1 MEKLSPTTKNN
12 FMKSAQLNFT
22 QLLSLMLA
30 ESRGASKR
38 MFFFIL
44 CIAVGVGAVMTVKS
58 FSNMVQETI
67 QSQAKGL
74 LAADIAIKGSWQQ
87 GEEDIV
93 YQKKVLPPGSEFI
106 FIKELH
112 GMAQFENPLAPEK
125 SGSMITEL
133 KSIPLTGAQYPFY
146 GEFKSNPDR
155 PLQELLSGNG
165 SVVESSFL
173 IKTGLSLGDTFS
185 LGKTRL
191 KITGIILSEP
201 DRISRAFSIGPRL
214 FISRAS
220 LDKADLIQPGSRIK
234 HRTLIKIPDTMP
246 LEKALVLLQRGLP
259 DKTLSIR
266 TYKDMQSSLSS
277 SIERMGQYLGALGVI
292 ALLMG
297 GIGVAMIV
305 RTFMAQKLDTLAIM
319 NCLGASSR
327 TLFKVY
333 LLQSLLMG
341 LAGSL
346 LGVTLGFFLT
356 YLLPSKMEGL
366 ISYQLEPVFYW
377 VPALQSLLLGVA
389 TTLLFCLWPLMRAV
403 KTRPLRLFRRNFE
416 EEELTSGS
424 RKDRW
429 LAGLTLSL
437 GLAAMICWQAGSL
450 KRGLIF
456 LAALGI
462 SIAVFAL
469 ASVLL
474 LKCLKIL
481 PQSGSIARRYG
492 MANLKR
498 PNNQAISIIT
508 CLGMGIMLILTVRL
522 VQVDMLAMLNKNT
535 EINPPNYFFID
546 IQRDQKETFSRVLD
560 QIAPKAE
567 RSLTPLVRSR
577 LHSIDDNLIANWKYK
592 DKQREKWFINRE
604 FALTYMAGPPPKDNE
619 IIEGRWWDETSAK
632 NAEVSLEQDAAKRL
646 GAKIGSQLTI
656 DIQGIP
662 VSAKV
667 TSIRSVNWRNMRTN
681 FYMIFSP
688 GALAGAP
695 LTYVATVHVSD
706 EKELELQHAIVKALP
721 NITALSTRDI
731 VNTIKSTV
739 SKLTTLVDF
748 MSGFAIAAGLFILS
762 GSIASTKYRRL
773 RESAVLK
780 ILGARRKMVASILG
794 FEYAI
799 LGIIAALVG
808 ILLAQGFSWAVMK
821 YMIKSAWHWQPGIL
835 LSAFC
840 FAVLLTIVTGILSSL
855 DVINNKP
862 LKTIRETEL

>member
-1 MEKLSPTTKNN
+1 MN
-12 FMKSAQLNFT
+12 QLNFT
-22 QLLSLMLA
+22 QLIALMLA
-30 ESRGASKR
+30 ESRGAWKR

-67 QSQAKGL
+67 QGQSKGL
-74 LAADIAIKGSWQQ
+74 LAADIVIKGSWKQ
-87 GEEDIV
+87 GEDDIT
-93 YQKKVLPPGSEFI
+93 YQKKILPLGTQFL
-106 FIKELH
+106 FLKELH
-112 GMAQFENPLAPEK
+112 GMAQFKNPDSQEK
-125 SGSMITEL
+125 SGSIITEL
-133 KSIPLTGAQYPFY
+133 KSIPLIGAQYPFY
-146 GEFKSNPDR
+146 GEFKSDPNQ

-165 SVVESSFL
+165 TVVEPSFL
-173 IKTGLSLGDTFS
+173 IKTGLSLGDGFS
-185 LGKTRL
+185 LGKTKL
-191 KITGIILSEP
+191 KITGIVLSEP

-234 HRTLIKIPDTMP
+234 HRTLIKLPNSIE
-246 LEKALVLLQRGLP
+246 LEKALTLLERGLP
-259 DKTLSIR
+259 DKTISIR
-266 TYKDMQSSLSS
+266 TYKDVQSSLSN
-277 SIERMGQYLGALGVI
+277 SIDRMGQYLGALGVI

-346 LGVTLGFFLT
+346 LGVALGFFLT
-356 YLLPSKMEGL
+356 YLLPAKMKGL

-377 VPALQSLLLGVA
+377 VSSLQSLLLGVA
-389 TTLLFCLWPLMRAV
+389 TTLLFCVWPLLRAV
-403 KTRPLRLFRRNFE
+403 RTRPLRLFRRNFE

-429 LAGLTLSL
+429 LAGLTVSI
-437 GLAAMICWQAGSL
+437 GLAAMICWQAGSV
-450 KRGLIF
+450 KRGLVF

-462 SIAVFAL
+462 SIAVFML

-474 LKCLKIL
+474 LKLLKAL
-481 PQSGSIARRYG
+481 PQSGSLARKYG
-492 MANLKR
+492 ISNLKR
-498 PNNQAISIIT
+498 PNNQAVSIIT

-522 VQVDMLAMLNKNT
+522 VQMDTLAMLNKNT
-535 EINPPNYFFID
+535 EMKPPNYFFID
-546 IQRDQKETFSRVLD
+546 IQKDQKETFSKVLD
-560 QIAPKAE
+560 QIAPEAE

-577 LHSIDDNLIANWKYK
+577 LHSIDDQLIANWKYK
-592 DKQREKWFINRE
+592 DKQREEWFINRE
-604 FALTYMAGPPPKDNE
+604 FAMTYMAGPPPKDNE
-619 IIEGRWWDETSAK
+619 IIEGQWWDEKRAE

-646 GAKIGSQLTI
+646 NAKIGSQLTI
-656 DIQGIP
+656 EIQGIP

-688 GALAGAP
+688 GALADAP
-695 LTYVATVHVSD
+695 LTYVATVHVPD
-706 EKELELQHAIVKALP
+706 EKELQLQHAVVKALP

-731 VNTIKSTV
+731 INTIESTV

-780 ILGARRKMVASILG
+780 ILGAKRKMVASILG
-794 FEYAI
+794 FEYAT

-808 ILLAQGFSWAVMK
+808 ILLAQGFSWAIMK
-821 YMIKSAWHWQPGIL
+821 YMIKSTWHWQPEIL
-835 LSAFC
+835 AWAFC
-840 FAVLLTIVTGILSSL
+840 FGVLLTVITGILSSL
-855 DVINNKP
+855 DVINDKP
-862 LKTIRETEL
+862 LKTIRETES

>member
-1 MEKLSPTTKNN
+1 MN
-12 FMKSAQLNFT
+12 QLNFT
-22 QLLSLMLA
+22 QLISLMLA
-30 ESRGASKR
+30 ESRGAWKR

-67 QSQAKGL
+67 QGQAKGL
-74 LAADIAIKGSWQQ
+74 LAADIVIKGSWKQ
-87 GEEDIV
+87 GEDDIN
-93 YQKKVLPPGSEFI
+93 YQKKILPTGTQFL
-106 FIKELH
+106 FLKELH
-112 GMAQFENPLAPEK
+112 GMAQFKNPDSPEK
-125 SGSMITEL
+125 SGSLITEL
-133 KSIPLTGAQYPFY
+133 KSIPLIGAQYPFY
-146 GEFKSNPDR
+146 GEFKSDPNQ

-165 SVVESSFL
+165 AVVEPSFL
-173 IKTGLSLGDTFS
+173 IKTGLRLGDGFS
-185 LGKTRL
+185 LGKTKL
-191 KITGIILSEP
+191 KITGIVLSEP

-234 HRTLIKIPDTMP
+234 HRTLIKLPNTIE
-246 LEKALVLLQRGLP
+246 LEKALVLLERGLA
-259 DKTLSIR
+259 DKTISIR
-266 TYKDMQSSLSS
+266 TYKDVQSSLSS
-277 SIERMGQYLGALGVI
+277 SIDRMGQYLGALGVI

-346 LGVTLGFFLT
+346 LGVALGFFLT

-366 ISYQLEPVFYW
+366 INYQLEPIFYW
-377 VPALQSLLLGVA
+377 IPSLQSLLLGVA
-389 TTLLFCLWPLMRAV
+389 TTLLFCLWPLLRAV
-403 KTRPLRLFRRNFE
+403 RTRPLRLFRRNFE

-429 LAGLTLSL
+429 LAGLTVSI

-450 KRGLIF
+450 KRGLVF

-462 SIAVFAL
+462 SIAVFML

-474 LKCLKIL
+474 LKLLKTL
-481 PQSGSIARRYG
+481 PQSGSLARKYG
-492 MANLKR
+492 ISNLKR
-498 PNNQAISIIT
+498 PNNQAVSIIT

-522 VQVDMLAMLNKNT
+522 VQMDTLAMLNKNT
-535 EINPPNYFFID
+535 EMKPPNYFFID
-546 IQRDQKETFSRVLD
+546 IQKDQEETFRQVLD
-560 QIAPKAE
+560 QIAPEAE

-577 LHSIDDNLIANWKYK
+577 LYSIDDQLIANWKYK
-592 DKQREKWFINRE
+592 DKQREEWFINRE
-604 FALTYMAGPPPKDNE
+604 FAMTYMAGSPPKDNE
-619 IIEGRWWDETSAK
+619 IIEGQWWDEERAK

-646 GAKIGSQLTI
+646 NAKIGSQLTI
-656 DIQGIP
+656 EIQGIP
-662 VSAKV
+662 VSATV

-688 GALAGAP
+688 GALAEAP
-695 LTYVATVHVSD
+695 LTYVATVHVPD
-706 EKELELQHAIVKALP
+706 EKELQLQHAVVKALP

-731 VNTIKSTV
+731 VNTIESTV

-780 ILGARRKMVASILG
+780 ILGAKRKMVASILG
-794 FEYAI
+794 FEYAT
-799 LGIIAALVG
+799 LGIIASLVG
-808 ILLAQGFSWAVMK
+808 ILLAQGFSWAIMK
-821 YMIKSAWHWQPGIL
+821 YMIKSSWHWQPEIL
-835 LSAFC
+835 AWAFC
-840 FAVLLTIVTGILSSL
+840 FGVLLTVITGILSSL
-855 DVINNKP
+855 DVINDKP
-862 LKTIRETEL
+862 LKTIRETAS

>member
-1 MEKLSPTTKNN
+1 MN
-12 FMKSAQLNFT
+12 QLNFT
-22 QLLSLMLA
+22 QLIALMLA
-30 ESRGASKR
+30 ESRGAWKR

-67 QSQAKGL
+67 QGQSKGL
-74 LAADIAIKGSWQQ
+74 LAADIVIKGSWKQ
-87 GEEDIV
+87 GEDDIN
-93 YQKKVLPPGSEFI
+93 YQKKILPLGTQFL
-106 FIKELH
+106 FLKELH
-112 GMAQFENPLAPEK
+112 GMAQFKNPDSPEK
-125 SGSMITEL
+125 SGSIITEL
-133 KSIPLTGAQYPFY
+133 KSIPLIGAQYPFY
-146 GEFKSNPDR
+146 GEFKSDPNQ

-165 SVVESSFL
+165 TVVEPSFL
-173 IKTGLSLGDTFS
+173 IKTGLSLGDGFS
-185 LGKTRL
+185 LGKTKL
-191 KITGIILSEP
+191 KITGIVLSEP

-234 HRTLIKIPDTMP
+234 HRTLIKLPNSIE
-246 LEKALVLLQRGLP
+246 LEKALTLLERGLP
-259 DKTLSIR
+259 DKTISIR
-266 TYKDMQSSLSS
+266 TYKDVQSSLSN
-277 SIERMGQYLGALGVI
+277 SIDRMGQYLGALGVI

-346 LGVTLGFFLT
+346 LGVALGFFLT
-356 YLLPSKMEGL
+356 YLLPAKMKGL

-377 VPALQSLLLGVA
+377 VSSLQSLLLGVA
-389 TTLLFCLWPLMRAV
+389 TTLLFCVWPLLRAV
-403 KTRPLRLFRRNFE
+403 RTRPLRLFRRNFE

-429 LAGLTLSL
+429 LAGLTVSI
-437 GLAAMICWQAGSL
+437 GLAAMICWQAGSV
-450 KRGLIF
+450 KRGLVF

-462 SIAVFAL
+462 SIAVFML

-474 LKCLKIL
+474 LKLLKAL
-481 PQSGSIARRYG
+481 PQSGSLARKYG
-492 MANLKR
+492 ISNLKR
-498 PNNQAISIIT
+498 PNNQAVSIIT

-522 VQVDMLAMLNKNT
+522 VQMDTLAMLNKNT
-535 EINPPNYFFID
+535 EMKPPNYFFID
-546 IQRDQKETFSRVLD
+546 IQKDQKETFSKVLD
-560 QIAPKAE
+560 QIAPEAE

-577 LHSIDDNLIANWKYK
+577 LHSIDDQLIANWKYK
-592 DKQREKWFINRE
+592 DKQREEWFINRE
-604 FALTYMAGPPPKDNE
+604 FAMTYMAGPPPKDNE
-619 IIEGRWWDETSAK
+619 IIEGQWWDEKRAE

-646 GAKIGSQLTI
+646 NAKIGSQLTI
-656 DIQGIP
+656 EIQGIP

-688 GALAGAP
+688 GALADAP
-695 LTYVATVHVSD
+695 LTYVATVHVPD
-706 EKELELQHAIVKALP
+706 EKELQLQHAVVKALP

-731 VNTIKSTV
+731 INTIESTV

-780 ILGARRKMVASILG
+780 ILGAKRKMVASILG
-794 FEYAI
+794 FEYAT

-808 ILLAQGFSWAVMK
+808 ILLAQGFSWAIMK
-821 YMIKSAWHWQPGIL
+821 YMIKSTWHWQPEIL
-835 LSAFC
+835 AWAFC
-840 FAVLLTIVTGILSSL
+840 FGVLLTVITGILSSL
-855 DVINNKP
+855 DVINDKP
-862 LKTIRETEL
+862 LKTIRETES

>member
-1 MEKLSPTTKNN
+1 MN
-12 FMKSAQLNFT
+12 QLNFT
-22 QLLSLMLA
+22 QLIALMLA
-30 ESRGASKR
+30 ESRGAWKR

-67 QSQAKGL
+67 QGQSKGL
-74 LAADIAIKGSWQQ
+74 LAADIVIKGSWKQ
-87 GEEDIV
+87 GEDDIT
-93 YQKKVLPPGSEFI
+93 YQKKILPLGTQFL
-106 FIKELH
+106 FLKELH
-112 GMAQFENPLAPEK
+112 GMAQFKNPDSQEK
-125 SGSMITEL
+125 SGSIITEL
-133 KSIPLTGAQYPFY
+133 KSIPLIGAQYPFY
-146 GEFKSNPDR
+146 GEFKSDPNQ

-165 SVVESSFL
+165 TVVEPSFL
-173 IKTGLSLGDTFS
+173 IKTGLSLGDGFS
-185 LGKTRL
+185 LGKTKL
-191 KITGIILSEP
+191 KITGIVLSEP

-234 HRTLIKIPDTMP
+234 HRTLIKLPNSIE
-246 LEKALVLLQRGLP
+246 LEKALTLLERGLP
-259 DKTLSIR
+259 DKTISIR
-266 TYKDMQSSLSS
+266 TYKDVQSSLSN
-277 SIERMGQYLGALGVI
+277 SIDRMGQYLGALGVI

-346 LGVTLGFFLT
+346 LGVALGFFLT
-356 YLLPSKMEGL
+356 YLLPAKMKGL

-377 VPALQSLLLGVA
+377 VSSLQSLLLGVA
-389 TTLLFCLWPLMRAV
+389 TTLLFCVWPLLRAV
-403 KTRPLRLFRRNFE
+403 RTRPLRLFRRNFE

-429 LAGLTLSL
+429 LAGLTVSI
-437 GLAAMICWQAGSL
+437 GLAAMICWQAGSV
-450 KRGLIF
+450 KRGLVF

-462 SIAVFAL
+462 SIAVFML

-474 LKCLKIL
+474 LKLLKTL
-481 PQSGSIARRYG
+481 PQSGSLARKYG
-492 MANLKR
+492 ISNLKR
-498 PNNQAISIIT
+498 PNNQAVSIIT

-522 VQVDMLAMLNKNT
+522 VQMDTLAMLNKNT
-535 EINPPNYFFID
+535 EMKPPNYFFID
-546 IQRDQKETFSRVLD
+546 IQKDQKETFSKVLD
-560 QIAPKAE
+560 QIAPEAE

-577 LHSIDDNLIANWKYK
+577 LHSIDDQLIANWKYK
-592 DKQREKWFINRE
+592 DKQREEWFINRE
-604 FALTYMAGPPPKDNE
+604 FAMTYMAGPPPKDNE
-619 IIEGRWWDETSAK
+619 IIEGQWWDEKRAE

-646 GAKIGSQLTI
+646 NAKIGSQLTI
-656 DIQGIP
+656 EIQGIP

-688 GALAGAP
+688 GALADAP
-695 LTYVATVHVSD
+695 LTYVATVHVPD
-706 EKELELQHAIVKALP
+706 EKELQLQHAVVKALP

-731 VNTIKSTV
+731 INTIESTV

-780 ILGARRKMVASILG
+780 ILGAKRKMVASILG
-794 FEYAI
+794 FEYAT

-808 ILLAQGFSWAVMK
+808 ILLAQGFSWAIMK
-821 YMIKSAWHWQPGIL
+821 YMIKSTWHWQPEIL
-835 LSAFC
+835 AWAFC
-840 FAVLLTIVTGILSSL
+840 FGVLLTVITGILSSL
-855 DVINNKP
+855 DVINDKP
-862 LKTIRETEL
+862 LKTIRETES